1 MRGDRDFKK
10 RPLMAK
16 IASDYCKKVFVTD
29 DNPRSEKPEK
39 IRDEILANIKNKNC
53 FEIGN
58 RTVAI
63 KTAIKNAD
71 PNEVILVAG
80 KGHEIEQIYKNRI
93 IKISD
98 KKIIN
103 NLKIKKPQIKIKILS
118 KIKKF
123 LKK

>member
-1 MRGDRDFKK
+1 
-10 RPLMAK
+10 MAK

-103 NLKIKKPQIKIKILS
+103 NLKIKKN
-118 KIKKF
+118 
-123 LKK
+123 LK